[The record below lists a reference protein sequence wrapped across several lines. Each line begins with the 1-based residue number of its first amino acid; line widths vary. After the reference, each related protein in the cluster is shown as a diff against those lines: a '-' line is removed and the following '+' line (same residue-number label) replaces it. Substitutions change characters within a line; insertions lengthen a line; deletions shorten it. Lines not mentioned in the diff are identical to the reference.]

1 MKYITLEALQ
11 TVVSFTF
18 LPSVKNAAAIVA
30 VVLKFEG

>member
-11 TVVSFTF
+11 TVVSFI
-18 LPSVKNAAAIVA
+18 KNAAAIVA